1 MVFPSRLLPAL
12 LGWLVLCMLSTNT
25 LAADGPAQVHQL
37 WNELLFKHVTP
48 DGRVD
53 YQGFLDEEEKL
64 AEYLQVLAQTTPNE
78 QTWTRDDV
86 KAFWLNA
93 YNATTVSLV
102 LEYYP
107 VSSLNTV
114 RVKSANGFSL
124 WEAPTV
130 MAAGHEY
137 SLNQVERTQLR
148 DRFQDPRIHF
158 ALVSGAV
165 SSPVLRNEAYEGRRL
180 HAQLEEQTQRFLL
193 DPLLNTITPEHAQLS
208 SLFDWYSA
216 EFGPDTTAL
225 IGFINRY
232 LRTPLAATA
241 QVDFLPFDWRLNDR
255 QALSGTQALTR

>member
-12 LGWLVLCMLSTNT
+12 LGWLVLCMLYTKT
-25 LAADGPAQVHQL
+25 LAADSPAQVHQL
-37 WNELLFKHVTP
+37 WNELLFKHVTS

-53 YQGFLDEEEKL
+53 YQGFLDDEEKL

-86 KAFWLNA
+86 KAFWLNV
-93 YNATTVSLV
+93 YNATTVSVV

-107 VSSLNTV
+107 VNSLNTI
-114 RVKSANGFSL
+114 RLKSANGFSL
-124 WEAPTV
+124 WEAPTIFV
-130 MAAGHEY
+130 AGREY

-148 DRFQDPRIHF
+148 DKFQDPRIHF

-180 HAQLEEQTQRFLL
+180 HAQLEEQTQRFLT
-193 DPLLNTITPEHAQLS
+193 DPLLNTITPEHVQLS

-216 EFGPDTTAL
+216 EFGADTNAL
-225 IGFINRY
+225 LAFINSY
-232 LRTPLAATA
+232 LRAPVAVTA
-241 QVDFLPFDWRLNDR
+241 KVDFLPFDWRLNDR